1 MWGSSLLVFAA
12 QRTDSTHKKSQP
24 VVAEDIS
31 LSEFDEDFIRRVV
44 EQVTV
49 LSENEIEVRI
59 MDLFYNIGKMQG
71 LWRHNRCVHYNLIII
86 LMRKLHDNYT
96 LKF

>member
-1 MWGSSLLVFAA
+1 MELAEKLKELEA
-12 QRTDSTHKKSQP
+12 QRTDSTHKEKSQP

-49 LSENEIEVRI
+49 LSENEIEVRL
-59 MDLFYNIGKMQG
+59 MGLFYNVRKIQR
-71 LWRHNRCVHYNLIII
+71 LWCHNRS
-86 LMRKLHDNYT
+86 LHNGHSTYIDPPSSAH
-96 LKF
+96 